1 MVESQAESKPS
12 HKVDAL
18 NLSNLGSRRDTK
30 LLNFELEA
38 SKHHC
43 FAMYPNTSYCRVG
56 ELLSNI
62 DSLLSYLPKFD

>member
-30 LLNFELEA
+30 LLKLSSRRVNIIALPCILTQVIVESA
-38 SKHHC
+38 S
-43 FAMYPNTSYCRVG
+43 
-56 ELLSNI
+56 
-62 DSLLSYLPKFD
+62 